1 MNNKFS
7 FKKLAKANMQSKP
20 LRSFFLLLIVF
31 VFSFAVLTGS
41 LFINALYDG
50 VMRISSRMGA
60 DIIVVPSGYKTNV
73 EDILLK
79 GEPSTF
85 YLPVDTLDLLHEQA
99 GIQKMTP
106 QLYIATLS
114 ASCCSYPLQ
123 IIGIDTESDFLVQPW
138 LKQSIKRNMA
148 DLEALTGYNIVG
160 ESGEKLK
167 FFNQELKIAG
177 RLSKTGMGF
186 DGTVFVNMPT
196 AKILA
201 KASER
206 KGVKKAIDNSQ
217 VSVVMVKVKSGLD
230 PLKVAG
236 NISKNLSHRGI
247 FAMAS
252 KSFVSDLADKLYL
265 LAGVI
270 KFSLMILWL
279 LAIVILGMSFT
290 TMINERKR
298 ELSALRILGA
308 TRKQLRQIVLLEAW
322 QLSSRASLAGVAVGL
337 IVSVIIFPL
346 CKNNWSLPLPLPS
359 VQTYLLYSLITLF
372 IGVLVGTLASLPAAY
387 KVSKK
392 DAYTSMREAD

>member
-1 MNNKFS
+1 MINKFS
-7 FKKLAKANMQSKP
+7 FRKLAKANIQSKP

-31 VFSFAVLTGS
+31 IFSLAVLTGS

-60 DIIVVPSGYKTNV
+60 DLIVVPSGYKTNV
-73 EDILLK
+73 QDILLK

-85 YLPVDTLDLLHEQA
+85 YLPANALQLLEEQP
-99 GIQKMTP
+99 GIEKMTP

-123 IIGIDTESDFLVQPW
+123 IIGIDTNSDFLVKPW
-138 LKQSIKRNMA
+138 LKQTLPRDMA
-148 DLEALTGYNIVG
+148 DLEVLAGHNIIG
-160 ESGEKLK
+160 EAGEKIK
-167 FFNQELKIAG
+167 FFGKELNIAG

-186 DGTVFVNMPT
+186 DGTVFVNMNT
-196 AKILA
+196 AKVLIE
-201 KASER
+201 ASER
-206 KGVKKAIDNSQ
+206 KGVKKASDNSQ

-230 PLKVAG
+230 PIKVAG
-236 NISKNLSHRGI
+236 NISKNLSQHGI

-252 KSFVSDLADKLYL
+252 KSFVSDLADKLYI

-270 KFSLMILWL
+270 KLSLFALWL
-279 LAIVILGMSFT
+279 MALVILAMSFT

-308 TRKQLRQIVLLEAW
+308 TRKQLRKIVLLEAW
-322 QLSSRASLAGVAVGL
+322 QLSRSGSLAGVAVGL
-337 IVSVIIFPL
+337 LLSVIIFPL
-346 CKNNWSLPLPLPS
+346 LKNNWSLPLPLPS
-359 VQTYLLYSLITLF
+359 WQTYLFYSVMTMV

-392 DAYTSMREAD
+392 DAYTSMRETD

>member
-20 LRSFFLLLIVF
+20 LRSFFLLLVVF

-85 YLPVDTLDLLHEQA
+85 YLPADTLNLLHEQA

-138 LKQSIKRNMA
+138 LKQSIKRDMA
-148 DLEALTGYNIVG
+148 DLEALTGYNIIG

>member
-85 YLPVDTLDLLHEQA
+85 YLPADTLDLLHEQA
-99 GIQKMTP
+99 GIQRMTP

-138 LKQSIKRNMA
+138 LKQSIKRDMA
-148 DLEALTGYNIVG
+148 DLEALTGYNIIG